1 LLGFDPKNP
10 DQPAKP
16 IEQEKMYNAYR
27 DYVAFNRVLGVS
39 NVGELNESI
48 VQRRSNDLINVAEAL
63 HDKMISRISDEI
75 AKRYSEGG
83 ARIVLVAGPSS
94 SGKTTTTKRLAI
106 QLMTNLLKPQMI
118 SLDNY
123 FVNREN
129 TPLDENGEYDY
140 ESLYSLDLEQFNK
153 DLNDILAGKEVELPT
168 YNFEL
173 GKRVYKGDKIKLEE
187 GSILLMEGIHGLNPE
202 LTAHIEERM
211 KYRIYVSALTTISI
225 DNHNWI
231 PTTDNRL
238 LRRII
243 RDYKYRGSS
252 AVDTIRRWPSVRR
265 GEERWIFP
273 YQENA
278 DATFNSSLLFELGVM
293 KEYAE
298 QILRE
303 VPRDVPEYGEAY
315 RLRKFLSYIVPIGDT
330 MIPSTSLLREFLG
343 GSSFHY

>member
-1 LLGFDPKNP
+1 
-10 DQPAKP
+10 
-16 IEQEKMYNAYR
+16 
-27 DYVAFNRVLGVS
+27 
-39 NVGELNESI
+39 
-48 VQRRSNDLINVAEAL
+48 
-63 HDKMISRISDEI
+63 
-75 AKRYSEGG
+75 
-83 ARIVLVAGPSS
+83 
-94 SGKTTTTKRLAI
+94 
-106 QLMTNLLKPQMI
+106 
-118 SLDNY
+118 
-123 FVNREN
+123 
-129 TPLDENGEYDY
+129 
-140 ESLYSLDLEQFNK
+140 
-153 DLNDILAGKEVELPT
+153 
-168 YNFEL
+168 
-173 GKRVYKGDKIKLEE
+173 
-187 GSILLMEGIHGLNPE
+187 
-202 LTAHIEERM
+202 
-211 KYRIYVSALTTISI
+211 
-225 DNHNWI
+225 
-231 PTTDNRL
+231 L

-315 RLRKFLSYIVPIGDT
+315 RLRTFLSYIVPIGDT